1 MVTRSS
7 VRFTIG
13 AEGHPRTLFSASEK
27 ADGTII
33 IRPKKD
39 PQFRLPGQHP
49 SGIKKPIFISSQKY
63 SIHPSTNSKRG
74 VNTIHSTTTLESGE
88 KYNWHNL
95 TKAIKSEEGFAFLSV
110 RRCSDLAKPHFISD
124 TPATTTIDLGSY
136 DSHCFTLYYAIVAGA
151 RNVAFT
157 EGETDIGWLA
167 HQQVNVVNHVF
178 ARSRL
183 TVLWTFLTLPS
194 HSTSLTFHNTTVP
207 PTNDHERRL
216 MDGLAS
222 AACLEKFSE
231 QCGVLEREQQMFMM
245 LEAGKPLNEIMMV
258 PVRRWKKDGS
268 QGTGDTDDHVSNL
281 TGRVISL

>member
-1 MVTRSS
+1 MPGSAVSLP
-7 VRFTIG
+7 RFYWITD
-13 AEGHPRTLFSASEK
+13 T
-27 ADGTII
+27 
-33 IRPKKD
+33 
-39 PQFRLPGQHP
+39 
-49 SGIKKPIFISSQKY
+49 SQQKC
-63 SIHPSTNSKRG
+63 RR
-74 VNTIHSTTTLESGE
+74 
-88 KYNWHNL
+88 
-95 TKAIKSEEGFAFLSV
+95 FA
-110 RRCSDLAKPHFISD
+110 
-124 TPATTTIDLGSY
+124 
-136 DSHCFTLYYAIVAGA
+136 
-151 RNVAFT
+151 T
-157 EGETDIGWLA
+157 ET
-167 HQQVNVVNHVF
+167 
-178 ARSRL
+178 RL